1 MPQQVSARQS
11 WTAILAATTS
21 KLLLAT
27 LCLSACNLSQQANLA
42 DLGFVVYGSG
52 IEPGSQRGLATNGAV
67 IALSGTSGYVTW
79 SLDHGETFTGRLTI
93 DEKLD
98 YRDVEILNDGRTIVL
113 MSAGPGEASTVVRVE
128 LMGTKTLL
136 RSALVN
142 TEAEGFWDG
151 IAFWNGSN
159 RGVLV
164 GDPIDGKLTVMI
176 TDDGGVSYRNASN
189 PPDVGDRQY
198 CFAASGT
205 SLVTLS
211 QNTVLVA
218 TGGTQSQVWRSE
230 DGGDNWQAIEIPFI
244 SGSDGSGVFSIA
256 FKDALHGVIVGG
268 DYEHPEVNE
277 QVAAYTNDGGLTWTA
292 STVMTGGYRSAVDW
306 LSEYDAWFAVG
317 PDGCD
322 WSLDGVAWHA
332 GPIGFKGHTIVE
344 GWSSF
349 VEGKLLKLD

>member
-1 MPQQVSARQS
+1 
-11 WTAILAATTS
+11 LAARTS
-21 KLLLAT
+21 KLLFAT
-27 LCLSACNLSQQANLA
+27 LCLSACSLSQQANLA
-42 DLGFVVYGSG
+42 DLGFIVY
-52 IEPGSQRGLATNGAV
+52 ETQVELGSQRGLAINGEV
-67 IALSGTSGYVTW
+67 IALSGTSGSVTW
-79 SLDHGETFTGRLTI
+79 SLDCGNTFIGRLRI

-98 YRDVEILNDGRTIVL
+98 YRDVEILNDGTIVL

-128 LMGTKTLL
+128 LMGTKTLV
-136 RSALVN
+136 SPALVN
-142 TEAEGFWDG
+142 TEAKGFWDG
-151 IAFWNGSN
+151 IVFWNGSN
-159 RGVLV
+159 HGVLV

-176 TDDGGVSYRNASN
+176 TNDGGASYRNASN

-205 SLVTLS
+205 SLAAVS
-211 QNTVLVA
+211 QNTIFIA
-218 TGGTQSQVWRSE
+218 TGGTESQVWRSE
-230 DGGDNWQAIEIPFI
+230 DGGDNWLSIEVPFV

-256 FKDALHGVIVGG
+256 FRDELHGVIVGG

-277 QVAAYTNDGGLTWTA
+277 QVAAYTDDGGLTWTA

-306 LSEYDAWFAVG
+306 LSEYEAWFAVG

-322 WSLDGVAWHA
+322 WSLDGVEWHT

-349 VEGKLLKLD
+349 ADGKLLKLD

>member
-1 MPQQVSARQS
+1 MPQQVSVKQS

-21 KLLLAT
+21 KLLFST
-27 LCLSACNLSQQANLA
+27 LCLMACSPSPPVSLA
-42 DLGFVVYGSG
+42 GADFVVY
-52 IEPGSQRGLATNGAV
+52 ELDVDDGSQRGLAVKGEMLAV
-67 IALSGTSGYVTW
+67 SGTGGYVAW
-79 SLDHGETFTGRLTI
+79 SDGDPQRSLTSLAI
-93 DEKLD
+93 ESALD
-98 YRDVEILNDGRTIVL
+98 YRDVEILNDGTIVV
-113 MSAGPGEASTVVRVE
+113 MSAGPGRASTISRIE
-128 LMGTKTLL
+128 LLGTKTLM
-136 RSALVN
+136 RPALVN
-142 TEAEGFWDG
+142 TEAKGFWDG

-159 RGVLV
+159 HGVLV

-176 TDDGGVSYRNASN
+176 THDGGASYRNASN

-205 SLVTLS
+205 SLVTVS
-211 QNTVLVA
+211 QNTVFIA
-218 TGGTQSQVWRSE
+218 TGGAESQVWRSE
-230 DGGDNWQAIEIPFI
+230 DGGDNWLAIEIPFI

-256 FKDALHGVIVGG
+256 FKDRLHGVIVGG

-292 STVMTGGYRSAVDW
+292 STVMTGGYRSAADW
-306 LSEYDAWFAVG
+306 LSEYEAWFAVG

-322 WSLDGVAWHA
+322 WSRDGVEWHA

-349 VEGKLLKLD
+349 VDGKLLKLD

>member
-1 MPQQVSARQS
+1 MPQQVSVKQS

-21 KLLLAT
+21 KLLFAT
-27 LCLSACNLSQQANLA
+27 LCLSACSLSQQGNLA
-42 DLGFVVYGSG
+42 DLGFVVYETQV
-52 IEPGSQRGLATNGAV
+52 EPGSQRGLATNGEV
-67 IALSGTSGYVTW
+67 IALSGTSGSLTW
-79 SLDHGETFTGRLTI
+79 SLDNGNTFIGRLII

-98 YRDVEILNDGRTIVL
+98 YRDVEILNDGTIVL

-128 LMGTKTLL
+128 LMGTKTLV
-136 RSALVN
+136 RPALVN
-142 TEAEGFWDG
+142 TEAKGFWDG

-159 RGVLV
+159 HGVLV

-176 TDDGGVSYRNASN
+176 TDDGGASYRNASN
-189 PPDVGDRQY
+189 PPDVGDSQY

-205 SLVTLS
+205 SLVTVS
-211 QNTVLVA
+211 QNTVFIA
-218 TGGTQSQVWRSE
+218 TGGAESQVWRSA
-230 DGGDNWQAIEIPFI
+230 DGGDNWLAIDIPFV
-244 SGSDGSGVFSIA
+244 SGSEGSGVFSIA
-256 FKDALHGVIVGG
+256 FKDELHGVIVGG

-306 LSEYDAWFAVG
+306 LSEHEAWFAVG

-322 WSLDGVAWHA
+322 WSRDGVEWHA

-349 VEGKLLKLD
+349 VDGKLLKLD